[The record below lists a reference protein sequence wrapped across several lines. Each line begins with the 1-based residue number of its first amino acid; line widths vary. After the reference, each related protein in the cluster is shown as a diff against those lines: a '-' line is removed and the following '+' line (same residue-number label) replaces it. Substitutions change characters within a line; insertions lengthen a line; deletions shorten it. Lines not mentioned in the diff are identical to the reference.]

1 MPRFMQLNMFYPA
14 YLRDFYG
21 ARPKLRGM
29 PWQAQ
34 VDALL
39 DDGFSESHIFS
50 RRLKAHGFETFQVA
64 INDMASQSTWMC
76 EHGILATAGTDFTSV
91 ALMQID
97 RLRPDIIYTTDVT
110 TLDSRALARLSH
122 RPRVIAGWR
131 GFPFVSGADLSSYD
145 LILTSFDRIF
155 AEARALGAKTVERF
169 HPGFAEDSPVI
180 SAPRTQEFDVVFSG
194 SVTGHHGRRIA
205 LLNRLA
211 DMSNEEGFSLGLFMP
226 DAGMLSPLARSLNR
240 PARWGNDMLRCLRN
254 AGMVINIDIDD
265 FGNQPP
271 NMRLIEATGAGAFLL
286 TPDHPELPKFFE
298 PGTEVETFRTPQELI
313 AKIRYY
319 LKEPEARRRI
329 ADAAQAR
336 CLKDHS
342 LAQRTPWFR
351 DLMMQ
356 ALARAD
362 QALR

>member
-1 MPRFMQLNMFYPA
+1 MPSFMQLNMFYPA
-14 YLRDFYG
+14 YLRDFYA

-29 PWQAQ
+29 PWRAQ

-50 RRLKAHGFETFQVA
+50 RRLKAEGFETFQVA
-64 INDMASQSTWMC
+64 INDMASQSTWMR
-76 EHGILATAGTDFTSV
+76 ENGILATADTDFTGV

-97 RLRPDIIYTTDVT
+97 RLKPDIIYTTDVT
-110 TLDSRALARLSH
+110 TLDSRALARLHH

-131 GFPFVSGADLSSYD
+131 GFPFVAGANLSSYD

-155 AEARALGAKTVERF
+155 TEARALGAKAVERF
-169 HPGFAEDSPVI
+169 HPGFAEDSPVA
-180 SAPRTQEFDVVFSG
+180 SAARIQEFDVVFSG
-194 SVTGHHGRRIA
+194 SVTGHHTRRIA
-205 LLNRLA
+205 LLNLLA
-211 DMSNEEGFSLGLFMP
+211 EMSRAEGFSFGLFMP
-226 DAGMLSPLARSLNR
+226 DAGMLSPLAQSLNR
-240 PARWGNDMLRCLRN
+240 PARWGNDMLRTLRN

-286 TPDHPELPKFFE
+286 TPEHPDLAAFFE
-298 PGTEVETFRTPQELI
+298 PGVEVETFRTPQELV

-319 LKEPEARRRI
+319 LKDPAARQKI
-329 ADAAQAR
+329 ADAGQAR

-351 DLMMQ
+351 NIMLR
-356 ALARAD
+356 ALERA
-362 QALR
+362 A